1 MLSYAQDV
9 LLAYIG
15 SLAVLLIAFAPL
27 ERRFPA
33 RPGQPFFRREWQ
45 TDLAFLT
52 GQYLVFTLASSAL
65 LSLLSKLSVTGSV
78 GSWLSSLRTAVHSLP
93 LLVAFVITTVL
104 GDLLIYWFHRACHRF
119 DVLWRF
125 HRVHHTAKTL
135 DFLAA
140 HREHPLDGLFTQLI
154 QNLPLLLSGL
164 PVRYLAGL
172 VAFRGVWAVFIHSN
186 IRLPLGPLRVLFGAP
201 ELHHSHHALDRK
213 AGNYANLAPWL
224 DCVFGTYVLETKPYE
239 LGVPN
244 NPDRSYWQHL
254 VSPFKTR

>member
-1 MLSYAQDV
+1 VQDV
-9 LLAYIG
+9 LLAYVG
-15 SLAVLLIAFAPL
+15 SLAILLIAFAPL

-33 RPGQPFFRREWQ
+33 RPRQPLLRGEWK

-65 LSLLSKLSVTGSV
+65 LSVLSRLSYGGIV
-78 GSWLSSLRTAVHSLP
+78 GPWLSALRTAVRSLP
-93 LLVAFVITTVL
+93 LLVALFFTTVL

-119 DVLWRF
+119 DFLWRF

-186 IRLPLGPLRVLFGAP
+186 IRLPLGPLRVLLGAP
-201 ELHHSHHALDRK
+201 ELHHYHHALDRK
-213 AGNYANLAPWL
+213 TGNYANLAPWL
-224 DCVFGTYVLETKPYE
+224 DCLFGTYVVAKEAYE

-244 NPDRSYWQHL
+244 NPPRSYWQHL
-254 VSPFKTR
+254 LSPFKRG